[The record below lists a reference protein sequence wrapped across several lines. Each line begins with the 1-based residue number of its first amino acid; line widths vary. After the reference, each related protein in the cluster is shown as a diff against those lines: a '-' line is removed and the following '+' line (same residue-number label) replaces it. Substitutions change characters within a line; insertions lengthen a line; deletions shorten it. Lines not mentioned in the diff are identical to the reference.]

1 MTLEE
6 IQIEWDKDCS
16 INIDDLGEESIRISK
31 LHAKYI
37 TLFSNY
43 KLHLRKAES
52 EMYAMRNKKVKWFS
66 GYLSKEEL
74 DALGWDQYLGN
85 KPLKQEMQEELNS
98 DPDMRKLMDR
108 LEYFK
113 TINTTLEF
121 ILKSLHGRTWDIK
134 NAIEM
139 KKLNEGW

>member
-1 MTLEE
+1 
-6 IQIEWDKDCS
+6 
-16 INIDDLGEESIRISK
+16 
-31 LHAKYI
+31 
-37 TLFSNY
+37 
-43 KLHLRKAES
+43 
-52 EMYAMRNKKVKWFS
+52 
-66 GYLSKEEL
+66 
-74 DALGWDQYLGN
+74 
-85 KPLKQEMQEELNS
+85 MQEELNS

-121 ILKSLHGRTWDIK
+121 ILKSLQGRTWDIK